1 MQIKPQHPGGRA
13 HLRYDVGMD
22 AASLIRALRAR
33 HGLSQSALAYRA
45 GTTQQAISRIEHGRV
60 SPTVEM
66 LARLAAA
73 AGEELV
79 LDAKPREVPFNPDQL
94 STAGAA
100 PIVERLERAMS
111 WNLFAGEVA
120 AAGARARER
129 S

>member
-1 MQIKPQHPGGRA
+1 MDASALVRELRA
-13 HLRYDVGMD
+13 HHRLTQ
-22 AASLIRALRAR
+22 AE
-33 HGLSQSALAYRA
+33 LAYRA

-79 LDAKPREVPFNPDQL
+79 LDSKPREVPFDSDQL
-94 STAGAA
+94 AAQGAYSMA
-100 PIVERLERAMS
+100 ERLERALS
-111 WNLFAGEVA
+111 WNQFASEIT

>member
-1 MQIKPQHPGGRA
+1 
-13 HLRYDVGMD
+13 MD
-22 AASLIRALRAR
+22 AASWVRELRAR
-33 HGLSQSALAYRA
+33 HELSQHALAYRA

-79 LDAKPREVPFNPDQL
+79 LDSWPREVPFDPEQL
-94 STAGAA
+94 ATASASPMA
-100 PIVERLERAMS
+100 ERLERAMS

-129 S
+129 SS

>member
-1 MQIKPQHPGGRA
+1 
-13 HLRYDVGMD
+13 VD
-22 AASLIRALRAR
+22 AASFVRELRAR
-33 HGLSQSALAYRA
+33 HRLSQYALAYRA
-45 GTTQQAISRIEHGRV
+45 GTTQQAVSRIEHGRV

-79 LDAKPREVPFNPDQL
+79 LDARPREVPFDLDQL
-94 STAGAA
+94 ASSIASPMA
-100 PIVERLERAMS
+100 ERLERAMS

-120 AAGARARER
+120 AAGARTRER

>member
-1 MQIKPQHPGGRA
+1 MS
-13 HLRYDVGMD
+13 VD
-22 AASLIRALRAR
+22 AASFLRELRAR
-33 HGLSQSALAYRA
+33 HGLSQAELAYRA

-79 LDAKPREVPFNPDQL
+79 LDSRPREVPFDADQL
-94 STAGAA
+94 ATASAA
-100 PIVERLERAMS
+100 PMAERLERAMS
-111 WNLFAGEVA
+111 WNLFAGEIA
-120 AAGARARER
+120 AAGARVRDR

>member
-1 MQIKPQHPGGRA
+1 M
-13 HLRYDVGMD
+13 
-22 AASLIRALRAR
+22 
-33 HGLSQSALAYRA
+33 
-45 GTTQQAISRIEHGRV
+45 

-79 LDAKPREVPFNPDQL
+79 LDSRPREVPFDSDQL
-94 STAGAA
+94 AA
-100 PIVERLERAMS
+100 ASASSMAERLERAMS
-111 WNLFAGEVA
+111 WDRFAGEIA

>member
-1 MQIKPQHPGGRA
+1 VHQRWRSGPRHV
-13 HLRYDVGMD
+13 RYDVCVH
-22 AASLIRALRAR
+22 AAALVRELRAR
-33 HGLSQSALAYRA
+33 HRLSQAELAYRA

-79 LDAKPREVPFNPDQL
+79 LDSKPREVPFDSDQL
-94 STAGAA
+94 AAQGASSMA
-100 PIVERLERAMS
+100 ERLERALS
-111 WNLFAGEVA
+111 WNQFAGEIT